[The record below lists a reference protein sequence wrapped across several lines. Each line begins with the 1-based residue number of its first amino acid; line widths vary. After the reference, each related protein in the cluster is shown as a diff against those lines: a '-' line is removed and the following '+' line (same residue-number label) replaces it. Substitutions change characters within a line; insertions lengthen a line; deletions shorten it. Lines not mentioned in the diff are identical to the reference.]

1 MNRKQRLRYERQ
13 STVIRVVVLRH
24 QHRDDRWQCV
34 CGARIAATRR
44 RRQRFIVD
52 GAGAGQG
59 GVMRCAVVER
69 LRRRVSERRW
79 SGGRR
84 GSGRGRRAAQ
94 GVAPLLLLLRASRY
108 LYLWIV
114 FQTLGFVAATALLVV
129 VARIVDFII
138 IRILIIVAFVISY
151 VVGWWWWWWC
161 CSS

>member
-1 MNRKQRLRYERQ
+1 MMHRKKRLRYERQ

-24 QHRDDRWQCV
+24 QHRDDRRQGV
-34 CGARIAATRR
+34 SGARIAATRR
-44 RRQRFIVD
+44 RRRQRFVVR
-52 GAGAGQG
+52 GACAGRG
-59 GVMRCAVVER
+59 GVRRCVIVER
-69 LRRRVSERRW
+69 LRRRVSEWRW

-94 GVAPLLLLLRASRY
+94 SVAPLLLLRATRH

-114 FQTLGFVAATALLVV
+114 FQTLGFVAATALFVV

-138 IRILIIVAFVISY
+138 IRIFIIVVFVISY
-151 VVGWWWWWWC
+151 VIGCWWWC